1 MKIMMVREENIKKM
15 INPLERLIKNKS
27 NKNELIKN
35 TFLEKENLIKGI
47 QILNNIFESYT
58 NNKSGNGCEIKKT
71 IEDECNTTNNENSNN
86 INKNENLITK
96 RYEDKIKY
104 KYNDN
109 WVIEEKE
116 EEQIEEN
123 GENVEETQI

>member
-27 NKNELIKN
+27 NKNELIEN
-35 TFLEKENLIKGI
+35 TFLKKENLIKGI

-71 IEDECNTTNNENSNN
+71 TEDEYNITNNEKSNN
-86 INKNENLITK
+86 KNKKENLITK
-96 RYEDKIKY
+96 KYDDKIKY
-104 KYNDN
+104 KCNDN

-123 GENVEETQI
+123 GENVEEI